1 MELGSRGAFF
11 LQGETAPGGP
21 YFLPPLREK
30 YELAQAGTRPPPQE
44 PHIPVRVDVAR
55 GGVELVSVRHD
66 RIRKGTFER
75 FVALTKASIWPWEE
89 KNGARPIGQWQVI
102 FPKVAGVTEAS
113 RGTSL
118 ISAESADYDE
128 VITMTRYAS
137 KAHHDALAADVSV
150 YAGGNGPD
158 WNAYMNA
165 LQEQRKLT
173 LDSNIELAQGP
184 LYYSPPAYLPSL
196 PERYRR
202 VD

>member
-55 GGVELVSVRHD
+55 GGVELVGVRHD

-102 FPKVAGVTEAS
+102 FP
-113 RGTSL
+113 RW
-118 ISAESADYDE
+118 
-128 VITMTRYAS
+128 
-137 KAHHDALAADVSV
+137 LA
-150 YAGGNGPD
+150 
-158 WNAYMNA
+158 
-165 LQEQRKLT
+165 
-173 LDSNIELAQGP
+173 
-184 LYYSPPAYLPSL
+184 
-196 PERYRR
+196 
-202 VD
+202 